1 MLTPRPFHTGAGR
14 RGREAHRGG
23 RDRDAALYLHQ
34 EPGSEPQQQQ
44 QGRAHPLI
52 EDYYVLIKLSQ
63 STCVRSIASGLR
75 PAGALRVV
83 GHVVI
88 HVWDRTL
95 IMLNFCF

>member
-1 MLTPRPFHTGAGR
+1 MRLRQLSHMLMPRRLIHAGTGR

-52 EDYYVLIKLSQ
+52 KD
-63 STCVRSIASGLR
+63 
-75 PAGALRVV
+75 
-83 GHVVI
+83 
-88 HVWDRTL
+88 
-95 IMLNFCF
+95 IMS